1 MPHLLLL
8 SAAGLRWRDS
18 DKSLLHANLSLP
30 FSSPAQRFHG
40 LFFFFFFFCSIG
52 GYLHEEGAVLI
63 SQNNVIYR
71 ICEATS
77 EFGLRMLMVPDNLK
91 PTDPTFGSLNLG
103 SQWRQIYL

>member
-1 MPHLLLL
+1 QTSLFLF
-8 SAAGLRWRDS
+8 LR
-18 DKSLLHANLSLP
+18 
-30 FSSPAQRFHG
+30 QRKG
-40 LFFFFFFFCSIG
+40 LFFFHSFIIFLNNIYD
-52 GYLHEEGAVLI
+52 YLHEEGAVLI